1 MQCTTNSPVYGVI
14 LAGGEGKRLWPVSR
28 KTFPKYGVC
37 LGKSRKSLLQEAYE
51 RLKIIVGKDKIFIV
65 TQQAQVPVIK
75 KQLPFLKSNNII
87 IEPCARNTSVAI
99 GMAAIVI
106 GKISPDAV
114 MITVPADHFIPEKGA
129 FKKLMQN
136 AVRVAVCNNALV
148 TIGIKPVYPATGYGY
163 IKVKS
168 QKAKVKSALGACKVE
183 RFVEKPD
190 FATAKKFIKNGYLW
204 NSGMFIWEATVIIE
218 AIKNYV
224 PGIFEELLKIDGFL
238 FSQKS
243 QAKPE
248 FRKLL
253 AKSYKKINN
262 ISIDHAVLER
272 SKNIFV
278 LPTDLKWDDV
288 GSWSSLTRML
298 NIDKNGNIIDA
309 NFKGINT
316 TNCII
321 SSKNKNHLVATYGLK
336 DAVVISTSDATLVCS
351 LDNADKLREL
361 VSLIGQDKATE
372 RFC

>member
-1 MQCTTNSPVYGVI
+1 MQCITNSPVYGVI

-75 KQLPFLKSNNII
+75 KQLPFLSINNII
-87 IEPCARNTSVAI
+87 IEPCARNTSAAI
-99 GMAAIVI
+99 GLAAIVI

-114 MITVPADHFIPEKGA
+114 MITVPADHFIPEKDK

-136 AVRVAVCNNALV
+136 AVSVAVCNNSLV

-168 QKAKVKSALGACKVE
+168 KTCKNRLGAYKVE

-204 NSGMFIWEATVIIE
+204 NSGMFVWEVTAILE
-218 AIKNYV
+218 DIKNHA
-224 PGIFEELLKIDGFL
+224 PGIFEELSKIDGFL

-243 QAKPE
+243 QAKPG

-253 AKSYKKINN
+253 AKAYKKINS
-262 ISIDHAVLER
+262 ISIDHAVLEK

-278 LPTDLKWDDV
+278 LPAGLKWDDV
-288 GSWSSLTRML
+288 GSWLSLTRML
-298 NIDKNGNIIDA
+298 NTDKDGNIIDA
-309 NFKGINT
+309 KFKGINT

-336 DAVVISTSDATLVCS
+336 DAVIISTPDATLVCS
-351 LDNADKLREL
+351 LDKTDKLREL